1 MDDVLNLQCELF
13 QPITSTCMWSFG

>member
-13 QPITSTCMWSFG
+13 QPITSPCMWSFG